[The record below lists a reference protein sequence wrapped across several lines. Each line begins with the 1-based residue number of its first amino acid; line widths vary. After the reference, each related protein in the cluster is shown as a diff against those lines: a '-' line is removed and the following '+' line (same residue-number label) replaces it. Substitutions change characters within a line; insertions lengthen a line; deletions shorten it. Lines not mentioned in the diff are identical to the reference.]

1 MHTIHPYPPDVDP
14 QPFYILL
21 AEKLLSNFH
30 LKGPTGLCCLQTQ
43 NLDPFSVCSKVKQ
56 YHWKVVLLSSFHL
69 SGRTFR
75 FRLTTAVNTV
85 Q

>member
-1 MHTIHPYPPDVDP
+1 MHTIHPYPSDVDP

-56 YHWKVVLLSSFHL
+56 YHRKVVLLSSFHL

>member
-21 AEKLLSNFH
+21 AEKLLSSFH

-56 YHWKVVLLSSFHL
+56 YHRKVVLLSSFHL

>member
-1 MHTIHPYPPDVDP
+1 MFTIHPYPPDVDP

-21 AEKLLSNFH
+21 AGKLLSSFH

-56 YHWKVVLLSSFHL
+56 YHRRVVLLSSFHL
-69 SGRTFR
+69 SGHTFR

>member
-1 MHTIHPYPPDVDP
+1 MKEEEDVDP

-21 AEKLLSNFH
+21 AEKLLSSFH

-56 YHWKVVLLSSFHL
+56 HHRKVVLLSSFHL

>member
-1 MHTIHPYPPDVDP
+1 MFTIHPYPPDVEP

-21 AEKLLSNFH
+21 AGKLLSSFH
-30 LKGPTGLCCLQTQ
+30 LKGPTGLCCSQTQ

-56 YHWKVVLLSSFHL
+56 YHRRVVLLSSFHL
-69 SGRTFR
+69 SGHTFR